1 MLINEK
7 AKRNSFLM
15 VFGKNIILW
24 ACALAMIYP
33 LLWMMISSVR
43 PEVEIFNRAL
53 RSGTYTLSNYKKG
66 WAGPA
71 GISFGRYYVNSI
83 TMVAFM
89 IMGNIVSCSITA
101 YAFSRLKFN
110 GSKAFFAVM
119 LGTMMLPQHV
129 VLIPRYI
136 IFNKLGWMNTLLPM
150 IIPKWLATDGF
161 FIFLIIQFMR
171 TIPKDF
177 DESAFIDGCSVYRV
191 FSSIVLPLCKP
202 ALITTVI
209 FTFIWGW
216 NDFLT
221 QLLYLSKP
229 SMMTV
234 TLGLRLFVDATAT
247 SNWGALFAMS
257 VISLI
262 PVFSIFITC
271 QRYLVEGVMSSG
283 VKG

>member
-7 AKRNSFLM
+7 AKMDSLLIGF
-15 VFGKNIILW
+15 VKNIILW

-33 LLWMMISSVR
+33 LIWMIISSIR
-43 PEVEIFNRAL
+43 PEVEIFNQTL
-53 RSGTYTLSNYKKG
+53 RSGTYTLSNYRKG

-71 GISFGRYYVNSI
+71 GIPFSRYYINSSA
-83 TMVAFM
+83 MVAFM
-89 IMGNIVSCSITA
+89 IIGNLASCSITA
-101 YAFSRLKFN
+101 YAFSRLRFS
-110 GSKAFFAVM
+110 GSKVFFAVM

-150 IIPKWLATDGF
+150 IVPKWLATDGF

-191 FSSIVLPLCKP
+191 FSSIILPLCKP

-262 PVFSIFITC
+262 PVFTIFITC

>member
-7 AKRNSFLM
+7 ARMNSLLM

-24 ACALAMIYP
+24 VCALTMIYP
-33 LLWMMISSVR
+33 LIWMIISSVR
-43 PEVEIFNRAL
+43 PEVEIFNQAL
-53 RSGTYTLSNYKKG
+53 RSGTYTLSNYAKG

-71 GISFGRYYVNSI
+71 GISFGRYYINSI

-110 GSKAFFAVM
+110 GSKVFFAVM

-177 DESAFIDGCSVYRV
+177 D
-191 FSSIVLPLCKP
+191 
-202 ALITTVI
+202 
-209 FTFIWGW
+209 
-216 NDFLT
+216 
-221 QLLYLSKP
+221 
-229 SMMTV
+229 
-234 TLGLRLFVDATAT
+234 
-247 SNWGALFAMS
+247 
-257 VISLI
+257 
-262 PVFSIFITC
+262 
-271 QRYLVEGVMSSG
+271 
-283 VKG
+283 